1 MGVKSLWTIIRE
13 AGVVVD
19 AESLNGKVLA
29 IGEARFRNAS
39 VSALN
44 SEPALQISSFRH

>member
-13 AGVVVD
+13 AGAAVD

-29 IGEARFRNAS
+29 IGKN
-39 VSALN
+39 L
-44 SEPALQISSFRH
+44 